1 MVVGLTPAQFLERR
15 GHGEAFVL
23 LDVREVWE
31 TVVAPVPIEHR
42 HIPMGEIPDRL
53 AELETDL
60 NTVVIC
66 HAGSRSMEVARY
78 LERRGF
84 RAVFNLTG
92 GIDAWSRDV
101 NGTIP
106 RY

>member
-1 MVVGLTPAQFLERR
+1 MVGGLTPAQFLERR
-15 GHGEAFVL
+15 GRGEAFVL

-53 AELETDL
+53 AELEADA

>member
-1 MVVGLTPAQFLERR
+1 MVCGLTPAQFLERR
-15 GHGEAFVL
+15 GRGEFFVL

-53 AELETDL
+53 AELEADV